1 MFPELL
7 QSFILKPLDKWTVY
21 IHKWSPHLSKYFLLN
36 FDKRLYFSTSLKI
49 CKTENNFNRL
59 SKYGTVSRALD

>member
-7 QSFILKPLDKWTVY
+7 QSFILKPLDKLTVY

-36 FDKRLYFSTSLKI
+36 FDKRLYFTSFKI
-49 CKTENNFNRL
+49 YKTENNFNRL
-59 SKYGTVSRALD
+59 SKYGTVSHALD